1 MTIGRRR
8 WEYMA
13 GCVFC
18 KIANKE
24 MDADIVYEDQH
35 LVVFKDLKPA
45 SPVHLLIIPKK
56 HYPSLLELNGD
67 SFEIIGRINAAAV
80 RIARDMGFAEKGFRL
95 VCNCGWDGG
104 QVVNHLHYHLLAG
117 RELQWPPG

>member
-1 MTIGRRR
+1 MSD
-8 WEYMA
+8 
-13 GCVFC
+13 CVFC

-24 MDADIVYEDQH
+24 IDADIIYEDQH

-67 SFEIIGRINAAAV
+67 DFEITGRINAAAV
-80 RIARDMGFAEKGFRL
+80 RIARDMGFFEKGFRL
-95 VCNCGWDGG
+95 VCNCGSDGG

>member
-1 MTIGRRR
+1 MSD
-8 WEYMA
+8 
-13 GCVFC
+13 CVFC

-24 MDADIVYEDQH
+24 IDADIIYEDQH

-67 SFEIIGRINAAAV
+67 DFEITGRINAAAV
-80 RIARDMGFAEKGFRL
+80 RIARDMGFVEKGFRL
-95 VCNCGWDGG
+95 VCNCGSDGG

>member
-1 MTIGRRR
+1 MS
-8 WEYMA
+8 
-13 GCVFC
+13 GCIFC
-18 KIANKE
+18 KIASKVVN
-24 MDADIVYEDQH
+24 ADIVYEDQH

-45 SPVHLLIIPKK
+45 APVHLLLIPKK
-56 HYPSLLELNGD
+56 HYSSLQDLEEGD
-67 SFEIIGRINAAAV
+67 FAIAGRINAAAV
-80 RIARDMGFAEKGFRL
+80 RVARDMGFAENGFRL